1 MNSWEVSIQKTI
13 QVFQCQSVDFTPF
26 RSNRRELF
34 CKKAVPKN
42 FAKFTGKNL
51 CRSLCFNI
59 KVAGLVLESLFN
71 KIAGL
76 KAKKRLQH
84 QACNFIKKE
93 TVAQVFS
100 CEFCEISRNTFFY
113 RTPPDECLWI
123 LNDLPKSEL

>member
-1 MNSWEVSIQKTI
+1 MNSWEVSIQKKI

-42 FAKFTGKNL
+42 FAKFTGKHL

-84 QACNFIKKE
+84 QACNLLKKRLWHRCFPVNFAKFLGVLFFIE
-93 TVAQVFS
+93 HL
-100 CEFCEISRNTFFY
+100 
-113 RTPPDECLWI
+113 RTTAYGY
-123 LNDLPKSEL
+123 